1 MADFLFDAG
10 DAPTGGHQQ
19 RSGVGVQPALKQR
32 EQSGFTCA
40 VLAYDTD
47 ALAGIDHKIGAVQQH
62 LGATAQCQTGSANH
76 EASCSLVSIRIW
88 SSVFSVLS
96 LTGSSW
102 GKLGG
107 AAWRE
112 RGRPECGVWGV

>member
-1 MADFLFDAG
+1 MTLRCYQSFFFNGTAHTGIYTYGHTLSLHDAL
-10 DAPTGGHQQ
+10 PI
-19 RSGVGVQPALKQR
+19 S
-32 EQSGFTCA
+32 CA

-88 SSVFSVLS
+88 FSVFSVLS
-96 LTGSSW
+96 QTDRKSARLNSSH
-102 GKLGG
+102 
-107 AAWRE
+107 
-112 RGRPECGVWGV
+112 

>member
-76 EASCSLVSIRIW
+76 EASCSLRSEEHTSELQSLMRI
-88 SSVFSVLS
+88 SYAVFCLKTTTKNTTHISNTS
-96 LTGSSW
+96 DNNM
-102 GKLGG
+102 
-107 AAWRE
+107 
-112 RGRPECGVWGV
+112 